1 MISFFSFNMKNFPKN
16 EKLNSKI
23 KIDNLFRSKNTF
35 TYNQIKVHWII
46 NFSEENQSETLISVP
61 KKIIPLST
69 KRNKIK
75 RLIRESYRLNKNI
88 LQLDNQGI
96 NISFMFLSS
105 EIPEYNSLEGKI
117 KVILHR
123 LNDKL

>member
-1 MISFFSFNMKNFPKN
+1 MISFFSFNMKNFPKK

-35 TYNQIKVHWII
+35 TYNKIKVHWII

-105 EIPEYNSLEGKI
+105 DIPEYNSLEEKI

>member
-1 MISFFSFNMKNFPKN
+1 MKNFPKN

-88 LQLDNQGI
+88 LQLNNQGI

-105 EIPEYNSLEGKI
+105 ETPEYNSLEEKI

>member
-1 MISFFSFNMKNFPKN
+1 MISFFSFNMKNFPKK

-35 TYNQIKVHWII
+35 TYKKIKVHWII
-46 NFSEENQSETLISVP
+46 NLSEENQSETLISVP

-105 EIPEYNSLEGKI
+105 EIPEYNSLEEKI